1 MEKVKM
7 EKEKKIIELLKKE
20 GKLNNVDILDKNA
33 FLIKLK
39 KNIYDKDLVF
49 TASYFIID
57 EENIIFIDENNKEW
71 LVYLFGKEKKIK
83 EFFNFMVNYY
93 FYRERAKE
101 NKNLKEELIKL
112 SFFGLN
118 LEDNIQK

>member
-118 LEDNIQK
+118 LEDSK

>member
-1 MEKVKM
+1 M

-118 LEDNIQK
+118 LEDSK